1 MGKGRCWSTE
11 LELPSLRSSS
21 WLVGE
26 KRNHVAKYQAGACS
40 CVVKSLLRAARGS
53 HELPEGSEPFPP
65 NRGAASLPAWYRWHS
80 RQLQLVSTPHLERV
94 LLKSI
99 VLYYAGVG
107 DTGPTAGACWL
118 AGRDRQRVSSAA
130 VPSNLRCASWSSCL
144 ECKGC
149 TQPLPAS
156 LPKGPLSPLLLSGQK
171 HKAFGSI
178 KLPTDAFL
186 PSRILN
192 LACSVSENK
201 N

>member
-26 KRNHVAKYQAGACS
+26 KRNQVAKYQAGACS

-80 RQLQLVSTPHLERV
+80 WQLQLVSTPHLERV

-107 DTGPTAGACWL
+107 DTGPTARACWL
-118 AGRDRQRVSSAA
+118 SGRDRQRVSSAA
-130 VPSNLRCASWSSCL
+130 VPSNLRCASWSSSWNV
-144 ECKGC
+144 KD
-149 TQPLPAS
+149 AH
-156 LPKGPLSPLLLSGQK
+156 SPSLLLFPRVPCHLFCSVTR
-171 HKAFGSI
+171 SI
-178 KLPTDAFL
+178 KLLAVLSFRLMPLFL
-186 PSRILN
+186 LGY
-192 LACSVSENK
+192 
-201 N
+201 